1 MKQYIKE
8 RCSYHHTII
17 LFYFF
22 TCDDLLF
29 NNNMQ
34 KTLKPSKKMFQF
46 PGWMTKN
53 FIDRN
58 FSWRVLMETWDASWF
73 KEGLLEK
80 EQECSKN
87 LSHIATEKYIFSGLN
102 RSIFQISLK
111 YIKLVI
117 SKILFILVLCNFLT
131 PSKDFSETV
140 KTETQF
146 CKWKSTDISLYHGC
160 PN

>member
-1 MKQYIKE
+1 MKEYIKE
-8 RCSYHHTII
+8 THSYTI
-17 LFYFF
+17 LM
-22 TCDDLLF
+22 CDDLSF
-29 NNNMQ
+29 INTTQ

-46 PGWMTKN
+46 PGWMRKN

-73 KEGLLEK
+73 KKGLLEK
-80 EQECSKN
+80 QQECSKN
-87 LSHIATEKYIFSGLN
+87 LWHIATEKYIFSGLN
-102 RSIFQISLK
+102 WSIFQISLN

-117 SKILFILVLCNFLT
+117 SKMLFILVLCSFLT
-131 PSKDFSETV
+131 PSKDFSEIV

-146 CKWKSTDISLYHGC
+146 CRWKCTDISLYHGC